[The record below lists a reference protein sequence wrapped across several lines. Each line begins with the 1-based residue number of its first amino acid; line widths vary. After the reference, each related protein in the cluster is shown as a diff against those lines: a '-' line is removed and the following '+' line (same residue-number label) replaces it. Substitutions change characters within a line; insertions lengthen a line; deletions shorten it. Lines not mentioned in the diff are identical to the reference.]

1 MEVKPKMI
9 TNSQL
14 ELLHWLVPLIVMILL
29 GFLLPKDENKSDTTM
44 IKLGRWVFICCII
57 ALLVNPLIDLA
68 RVGYPNPNNLK
79 PSQFVIEKSTTIV
92 NHKNKIQ
99 LTVDKTTNT
108 LFLKRGD
115 IQKPVTVD
123 NMIIHH
129 YKANRPVERVLLK
142 KGYTVRNR
150 FGIRARLENRTILEV
165 WYHRTNAEKELDEFV
180 KLNQ

>member
-1 MEVKPKMI
+1 MI

-14 ELLHWLVPLIVMILL
+14 EMLHWLVPLIVMILL
-29 GFLLPKDENKSDTTM
+29 GFLLPTDNNKSDTTM
-44 IKLGRWVFICCII
+44 IKLGRCVFVCCII
-57 ALLVNPLIDLA
+57 LLLVNPLIDLA
-68 RVGYPNPNNLK
+68 RVGYPDTNNLK

-99 LTVDKTTNT
+99 LTVNKNTNT

-115 IQKPVTVD
+115 VQKPITVD
-123 NMIIHH
+123 NIITHH
-129 YKANRPVERVLLK
+129 YKASRPVEHVLLK

-165 WYHRTNAEKELDEFV
+165 WYHRTNAEKELDEFA
-180 KLNQ
+180 KFDQ